1 MQSGYSAKSED
12 PCQEKLS
19 EDSTAAG
26 EVMLDPRTKMSEE
39 YWFENVYQ
47 GKHAPQLTVRA
58 VLIGGLLGSLMSI
71 SNLYTSIKVGW
82 AFGVAI
88 TACVLS
94 YTFWGGLRL
103 INRNLSPM
111 TILENNCMQSTASA
125 AGYSTGATIGT
136 AFGALLLITGK
147 HASWPILLL
156 WTLVT
161 AGLGVFLAVPLK
173 RKMINHEQLPFPSGI
188 AAAETLHSLYG
199 RSQAALAQARA
210 LVSSLV
216 VGVVIGFMGKG
227 EFAWQS
233 AIGLKLPEL
242 IAFHCRI
249 VGVNLSLMPGF
260 GFEPSVLLPAAGMI
274 VGLRVCCSMIFGS
287 VLLYF
292 VVGPYVIHAGE
303 VQNPAKLI
311 RLWSLW
317 TGTAILVTSGLT
329 AFALQFKRKS
339 LGKAPTEKEPAEKT
353 DESKEEANAV
363 KGTVSRQEDEKD
375 RRAAHVRQESREE
388 IEVPKRWLFLG
399 LVPFGLAMI
408 ALQYVAFSISPL
420 HGLISIV
427 MSFFLALV
435 ACRATGE
442 TDITPI
448 GAMGKISQLTYA
460 VLMPQNITANLMAGS
475 VTANI
480 ASSSAD
486 LLTDLK
492 SGYLLGANPRKQ
504 FIAQFIGI
512 FFGTAAIVPAW
523 YLMIP
528 NKAILENYNPPS
540 ANMWRAVAEALAN
553 GIDFIPPLARAGMVV
568 GGMLGIILVLIDYYA
583 PPKIKPYLPSP
594 MGLGLSWVFPFA
606 NSFSFFIGAV
616 FSALWCKLAKHSAD
630 TFTIPVASGAIAGE
644 SLICAFLAMYNA
656 ANAIGR

>member
-1 MQSGYSAKSED
+1 MQSGSPPSTNGSDADDELNIESAGSVD
-12 PCQEKLS
+12 I
-19 EDSTAAG
+19 
-26 EVMLDPRTKMSEE
+26 LDPRAKITEE
-39 YWFENVYQ
+39 EWFEKVYQ
-47 GKHAPQLTVRA
+47 GKHVPQLTFRA
-58 VLIGGLLGSLMSI
+58 VLIGGILGSLMSI

-103 INRNLSPM
+103 LDRKLTPM

-136 AFGALLLITGK
+136 AFGALLLISGE
-147 HASWPILLL
+147 HVAWPVLLL
-156 WTLVT
+156 WTFLT

-173 RKMINHEQLPFPSGI
+173 RKMINQEQLPFPSGI
-188 AAAETLHSLYG
+188 AAAETLRSLYG
-199 RSQAALAQARA
+199 RSKEAISQARA
-210 LVSSLV
+210 LVSSMVTGVLV
-216 VGVVIGFMGKG
+216 GFLGKG
-227 EFAWQS
+227 EFAWQIS
-233 AIGLKLPEL
+233 RGLKLPDL
-242 IAFHCRI
+242 IPFHQRMAGI
-249 VGVNLSLMPGF
+249 NLSSLPAF

-274 VGLRVCCSMIFGS
+274 VGLRVCCSMMFGS
-287 VLLYF
+287 ALLYF
-292 VVGPYVIHAGE
+292 VVGPYVINVGE

-317 TGTAILVTSGLT
+317 TGTSLLVTSGLA
-329 AFALQFKRKS
+329 AFALQWKQIARKDKS
-339 LGKAPTEKEPAEKT
+339 AKPIQDGTEAQSFVPAQNGTSGKIHPGETHA
-353 DESKEEANAV
+353 D
-363 KGTVSRQEDEKD
+363 
-375 RRAAHVRQESREE
+375 
-388 IEVPKRWLFLG
+388 IEVPNRWLYLG
-399 LVPFGLAMI
+399 AVPLGLAM
-408 ALQYVAFSISPL
+408 LWLEYVAFSISPVL
-420 HGLISIV
+420 GLISIV

-460 VLMPQNITANLMAGS
+460 VLMPSNITANLMAGS

-512 FFGTAAIVPAW
+512 FFGAASIVPAW

-528 NKAILENYNPPS
+528 NKAVLESYNPPS
-540 ANMWRAVAEALAN
+540 ANMWRAVAEALAH
-553 GIDFIPPLARAGMVV
+553 GIGFVPPLARVGMLV
-568 GGMLGIILVLIDYYA
+568 GGMLGIILVLLDHFA
-583 PPKIKPYLPSP
+583 SKKLKPYVPSP

-606 NSFSFFIGAV
+606 NSFSFFVGAV
-616 FSALWCKLAKHSAD
+616 IAAIWSKVAKKSAD
-630 TFTIPVASGAIAGE
+630 SFIIPIASGAIAGE

-656 ANAIGR
+656 ARAIGH